1 MENLSSNVDFG
12 GYIDEDRLT
21 YSVLKAVTNPE
32 VEMTNLIAERNRIDR
47 YIELC
52 KEMIRE
58 DQERLK
64 RAFEEGGV
72 PPDAEYPEYVDAER
86 LTYLTPIDGSSTLDS
101 LFLKY
106 TETKNEDTSIPPIQE
121 LDLNTEYNKP
131 EQ

>member
-1 MENLSSNVDFG
+1 MEDLQSSVGFS

-72 PPDAEYPEYVDAER
+72 PPDAEYPEYVDAEKLR
-86 LTYLTPIDGSSTLDS
+86 YLKPNAENLTYTNN
-101 LFLKY
+101 
-106 TETKNEDTSIPPIQE
+106 NEDTSIPTIEE
-121 LDLNTEYNKP
+121 LDISSEFPEP